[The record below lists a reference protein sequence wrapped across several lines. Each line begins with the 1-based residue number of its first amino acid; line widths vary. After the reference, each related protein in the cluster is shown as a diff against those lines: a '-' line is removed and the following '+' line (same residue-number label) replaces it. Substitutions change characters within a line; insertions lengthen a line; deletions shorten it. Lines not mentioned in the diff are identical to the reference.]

1 MENSNGTL
9 MSVADF
15 KGLLTK
21 EPEKLVGP
29 PLARRPVQA
38 GFSASGARLVGEGR
52 EAGGD

>member
-21 EPEKLVGP
+21 EPEKLYV
-29 PLARRPVQA
+29 V
-38 GFSASGARLVGEGR
+38 SGDESLL
-52 EAGGD
+52 